1 MSRTTT
7 EVPRWWNRVAA
18 SVLVGLVAIS
28 WLAGCSADPSGDRE
42 VLATIDGEPVR
53 MAELDEL
60 VADQLAQMDRQYR
73 RERQQLIEAG
83 LDRVI
88 RDRLV
93 EAEAA
98 KRGISSEELMAA
110 QTGEVQVTDEEI
122 AIWYQRNQAALGG
135 RSLEELYPRIRDFL
149 EENARQQAL
158 NEFAA
163 RLQEGREVVILLE
176 PLRVDLNNE
185 GSPALGPDDAP
196 VTLVEFSDFECPYCG
211 SFFTTLKRLEEN
223 YGDQLRVVY
232 RQYPLETHPNAF
244 KAAEAS
250 LCAHEQGRFWEM
262 HDLMFTEQDRLDV
275 ESLKQK
281 ADRLG
286 LDREEFDACLDSGRY
301 AEQIRRDAREGDRIG
316 IGGTPAIFVNGI
328 PLQGGAVPYE
338 VAAEVID
345 EELRRAAR

>member
-1 MSRTTT
+1 M
-7 EVPRWWNRVAA
+7 PRWWSRVAA

-28 WLAGCSADPSGDRE
+28 WLAGCSAEPSGDRE

-60 VADQLAQMDRQYR
+60 LGDQLAQMDHQYR
-73 RERQQLIEAG
+73 RERHQLIEAG

-98 KRGISSEELMAA
+98 KREISTEELMAA
-110 QTGEVQVTDEEI
+110 ETAGVQVTDEEI
-122 AIWYQRNQAALGG
+122 AAWYQRNQPALGG
-135 RSLEELYPRIRDFL
+135 RSVEELYPRIREFL
-149 EENARQQAL
+149 EENAQQLAL
-158 NEFAA
+158 NEFASQ
-163 RLQEGREVVILLE
+163 LQEGREVVILLE

-211 SFFTTLKRLEEN
+211 TFFTTLKRLEEN

-232 RQYPLETHPNAF
+232 RQYPLETHPHAF

-262 HDLMFTEQDRLDV
+262 HDLMFAEQDRLDV

-286 LDREEFDACLDSGRY
+286 LDREKFDACLDSGRY
-301 AEQIRRDAREGDRIG
+301 AEQIRSDAREGARIG
-316 IGGTPAIFVNGI
+316 IDGTPAIFVNGI
-328 PLQGGAVPYE
+328 QLQGGAVPYE

-345 EELRRAAR
+345 EELRRATG